1 MPCINAIELP
11 PLKEDATLRDEARG
25 HDGDEGGD
33 GAFGHRDRRL
43 RMSSGDRIDRML
55 IERARQSKLFVL
67 SVPNNNAVAEKVS
80 DSEG

>member
-1 MPCINAIELP
+1 MPFCNAIELP

-43 RMSSGDRIDRML
+43 RMSNGIDRML